1 MMKMMIM
8 MMMMMMMMMTV
19 KQSSGMEGN
28 GQRARIWIDVDCG
41 AM

>member
-8 MMMMMMMMMTV
+8 MMMMMMMMTV
-19 KQSSGMEGN
+19 KQSNGMEGN